1 MIGMGKE
8 GSAARFWR
16 KMPGERMAPA
26 DGAAT
31 LCGLF
36 VVTDDTTGLAVRA
49 EPVRVGGRLSAALPA

>member
-1 MIGMGKE
+1 MTKE
-8 GSAARFWR
+8 SSSARFWK

-36 VVTDDTTGLAVRA
+36 VVTNDATGLAISA
-49 EPVRVGGRLSAALPA
+49 EPVRVGGRLSGAMPG